1 MEYTISVMNNLLITI
16 GAAIGGIIGAYIP
29 FLWGDTD
36 IFSGWSILLA
46 TVGGIVGIW
55 AGLKLAQRIG

>member
-1 MEYTISVMNNLLITI
+1 MNKLLITI

-55 AGLKLAQRIG
+55 AGFKLAQRIG